1 MKHLKIKIILLFNI
15 RLFGVETY
23 ENPFL
28 NSPEFEL
35 NQFKQFSVIEITNN
49 DSPVNKSEI
58 KEIVDKRKFNGT
70 ALDTVKFTETS
81 YDNNGFPIQDVS
93 YIVYADDWA
102 IKSSSEYTNDLSG
115 QSLISVIGSEPTK
128 AFLEIGEQ
136 WEIMASEM
144 LKLDISE
151 NVSITGILTHLFE
164 YEFHGTETISTI
176 WGNFQAAKI
185 KSLISQ
191 SYEYFDAIVSFEGD
205 AILVEIPSFTVTAER
220 TEYYV
225 KGFGRYK
232 SISTRTTSSWS
243 EKNTNLRTQEH
254 NTWEYPMKT
263 VYRESTITSTNF
275 NFTPSSFL
283 SNSSPQFKDNLYLNS
298 WTWNGSFPWIYNS
311 STDSWF
317 YYYFVGNNVNAYD
330 ARSSSWH
337 TFNHSSEEWVPV
349 AE

>member
-1 MKHLKIKIILLFNI
+1 M
-15 RLFGVETY
+15 
-23 ENPFL
+23 
-28 NSPEFEL
+28 
-35 NQFKQFSVIEITNN
+35 
-49 DSPVNKSEI
+49 
-58 KEIVDKRKFNGT
+58 
-70 ALDTVKFTETS
+70 
-81 YDNNGFPIQDVS
+81 S

-102 IKSSSEYTNDLSG
+102 IKSSGEYTNDLSG
-115 QSLISVIGSEPTK
+115 QSLISVIGSDPTK

-136 WEIMASEM
+136 WEIMVSEM

-164 YEFHGTETISTI
+164 YEFQGTETISTI

-243 EKNTNLRTQEH
+243 EKNTNLRTQEY

-275 NFTPSSFL
+275 NSTPSSFL
-283 SNSSPQFKDNLYLNS
+283 SNSSPQFKNNLYLNS

-317 YYYFVGNNVNAYD
+317 YYYFVDNKVNAYD